1 MLHVQTVKRTEC
13 SGYFAGQ
20 LLAPL
25 CNDSAVY
32 DFRPGVEQV
41 FQFGRC
47 YSTSMVTSQRCTRK
61 HCFDVLKR
69 FVFDELL
76 YPVRDE
82 EAALIVKVADIA
94 SFQPTVD
101 REQVSRRRSVVMIAK
116 SREILSLHLHLAFA
130 GDASSH
136 AS

>member
-1 MLHVQTVKRTEC
+1 
-13 SGYFAGQ
+13 
-20 LLAPL
+20 
-25 CNDSAVY
+25 
-32 DFRPGVEQV
+32 
-41 FQFGRC
+41 
-47 YSTSMVTSQRCTRK
+47 MVTSQRCTRK

-82 EAALIVKVADIA
+82 EAALIVKIADIA